1 VAQLTFYFDRNFGKR
16 FPQALDLAK
25 PPFKVEYH
33 HNKTN
38 RFPMNMPD
46 DEWLTVVCKKGWIV
60 FSHDQK
66 FHTIEAEAM
75 AIKQHNGRCFYLP
88 GANEDVWKK
97 LVYIVG
103 SVEKITKAIAST
115 EPPFIFRLRPTL
127 RLERVP
133 LP

>member
-16 FPQALDLAK
+16 FPQARDRAK

-38 RFPMNMPD
+38 NFPMRMPD
-46 DEWLTVVCKKGWIV
+46 DEWLAIVCKKGWVV

-66 FHTIEAEAM
+66 FHDIEAEAM
-75 AIKQHNGRCFYLP
+75 AIKQHNGMCFYLP
-88 GANEDVWKK
+88 GAQEGVWEK
-97 LVYIVG
+97 LGYIVKAT
-103 SVEKITKAIAST
+103 EKIVATIAATK
-115 EPPFIFRLRPTL
+115 PPFIFKLHPNL
-127 RLERVP
+127 KLERIP